1 MANENKPLSKREKRK
16 LFWTRMVCG
25 ILAFMMVAGI
35 AYYSVFFL
43 FN

>member
-1 MANENKPLSKREKRK
+1 MANESKTLSKREKRK
-16 LFWTRMVCG
+16 LFWTRMICG

>member
-1 MANENKPLSKREKRK
+1 MANENKTLTKRDKRK
-16 LFWTRMVCG
+16 LFWTCG
-25 ILAFMMVAGI
+25 ILAFVMVAGI

>member
-1 MANENKPLSKREKRK
+1 MANENKTLSKREKRR
-16 LFWTRMVCG
+16 LFWTKVLCG

-35 AYYSVFFL
+35 AYTSIFFL